1 MLYRKIAPTMACLCV
16 AAAHAAAQAPST
28 QAPSPSSNSQY
39 KQYTQSFSATGGV
52 SLSQHL
58 EASSSP
64 IPFSGTGLE
73 GRLRYERIGG
83 RWDATIALDGAGRG
97 YSSRADAGTSVHE
110 RAYDGA
116 LSASLLRAIGSN
128 SASGF
133 AAGVALNVQGGWL
146 EHQYADP
153 AATASDYVN
162 GYALI
167 GPAARWRHSALG
179 GTATVRLDVPLFG
192 VAHHPY
198 TDARIDEAS
207 PIVRTV
213 GPSVLHGYNASIG
226 YESSAK
232 RRIGFMA
239 EFQAR
244 ALDYA
249 DVQRSR
255 TASTALSAGLIVRFG
270 KSHP

>member
-1 MLYRKIAPTMACLCV
+1 MLYRKTAPTMACLCLV
-16 AAAHAAAQAPST
+16 AAHASAQAPS
-28 QAPSPSSNSQY
+28 ASSA
-39 KQYTQSFSATGGV
+39 QYTQSFAATSGV

-64 IPFSGTGLE
+64 IPFRGTGVD
-73 GRLRYERIGG
+73 GRLRYERIAGH
-83 RWDATIALDGAGRG
+83 WDATIALEGARRG

-116 LSASLLRAIGSN
+116 LTASLLRSFGSN
-128 SASGF
+128 PASGF
-133 AAGVALNVQGGWL
+133 AAGLALDVQGGWL

-179 GTATVRLDVPLFG
+179 GTAIVRLDVPLFG
-192 VAHHPY
+192 LAHHPY

-213 GPSVLHGYNASIG
+213 GPTVLRGYNASIG

-239 EFQAR
+239 EFQAH

-255 TASTALSAGLIVRFG
+255 MASTALTAGLIVRFG
-270 KSHP
+270 NTHP